1 MYLANALE
9 HFMGSQ
15 TNVQLDEYM
24 FVYRSTISVKR
35 QTWKMWLVNIAICG
49 STNRSRNKWTQ
60 SQTGPHI
67 VSDIG
72 IAWAT
77 ADTRILYTGDA
88 APAADV
94 AARDVDDVTSDVS
107 LNSRHDAD
115 SESSDDVTAGCP
127 AEVIVEGQQMNKVG
141 HV

>member
-1 MYLANALE
+1 
-9 HFMGSQ
+9 
-15 TNVQLDEYM
+15 
-24 FVYRSTISVKR
+24 
-35 QTWKMWLVNIAICG
+35 MWLANIAICG

-77 ADTRILYTGDA
+77 ADTGILYTGDA

-107 LNSRHDAD
+107 LDSRHDAD